1 MGYLNCIGVI
11 CTDITGTT
19 DRSQYWLLF
28 VIVITAKLPKWFG
41 ERPGKKPGE
50 PESPDDEDEGQADAP
65 PGAAD
70 EEEEEEEEE
79 EEDE

>member
-1 MGYLNCIGVI
+1 MIVI
-11 CTDITGTT
+11 
-19 DRSQYWLLF
+19 